1 MVPFLHTM
9 DDHNDKKRIMKD
21 AALPKSL
28 RSVVRMYP
36 SNQVNRLFYGGLPHI
51 GNALWGAWSSYDIQ
65 RASEAYEDYS
75 LSTNLLIDECSPP
88 TVDKVRL
95 GGGSP
100 ARFKPF
106 SKCIEAIKQT
116 LATRVLS
123 DYPLAAGDSTAK
135 QSIVEYFNQLCSQK
149 INENNIIFSHSSTQ
163 AFTLVMEAILDYGD
177 VILMTAPN
185 YGLFSFIPERVGGKV
200 RLLELTAMEGWKI
213 NPKKLEK
220 LIVETNEELKL
231 DYDRNRGKYI
241 FRRSDT
247 PPKVSA
253 FVNLNPHNPTGIVY
267 GKKDRSLLL
276 SISNIC
282 KEAGVFVIDDLAYSG
297 LEYDRSNAAL
307 PICSLDGHF
316 DNTITLYTLSKTYGL
331 AGLRSGM
338 IISNEVVSSLI
349 RDRIFQAFD
358 SLSVL
363 QSSAMSAAF
372 LPGKE
377 AAREREE
384 YFSYVTREYQK
395 RCIFVKAIVDGVQ
408 SLDQSDK
415 THFESIIK
423 ERKLRVD
430 ADRFMNGI
438 KNVSIVLK
446 PESGFFLL
454 LDLSKLIGKTYK
466 GFRIFD
472 DRTLLQFL
480 YTSGNIKVLTGK
492 AFCWPDRSELVIR
505 VTVAM
510 EYEQLLD
517 SFLRLKSAIESL
529 S

>member
-1 MVPFLHTM
+1 MTE
-9 DDHNDKKRIMKD
+9 HNDKKRIMRD
-21 AALPKSL
+21 VALPKSL

-51 GNALWGAWSSYDIQ
+51 GNALWGSWNSYDIQ
-65 RASEAYEDYS
+65 KASEAYEDYS

-106 SKCIEAIKQT
+106 NRCLDAIKQT

-123 DYPLAAGDSTAK
+123 DYPLAAGDSVAK
-135 QSIVEYFNQLCSQK
+135 QPIVEYFNDVCSQK
-149 INENNIIFSHSSTQ
+149 INENNIIFAHSSTQ

-177 VILMTAPN
+177 VVLMTAPN

-200 RLLELTAMEGWKI
+200 RLLELTAVEGWKI
-213 NPKKLEK
+213 NPKKLER
-220 LIVETNEELKL
+220 LILEINEELQL

-253 FVNLNPHNPTGIVY
+253 FVNLNPHNPTGVVY
-267 GKKDRSLLL
+267 GKKDKSLLL
-276 SISNIC
+276 NISNIC
-282 KEAGVFVIDDLAYSG
+282 KEAGVFIIDDLAYSG
-297 LEYDRSNAAL
+297 LEHDRNNTAL

-316 DNTITLYTLSKTYGL
+316 DNTITLHTLSKTYGL

-372 LPGKE
+372 SPGKE

-384 YFSYVTREYQK
+384 YFSYVTKEYQK
-395 RCIFVKAIVDGVQ
+395 RCIFVKAIVVGIGTLSQPEKALFDSVV
-408 SLDQSDK
+408 
-415 THFESIIK
+415 K
-423 ERKLRVD
+423 ERRLKVD
-430 ADRFMNGI
+430 VGRFMNGI
-438 KNVSIVLK
+438 KNVSIVLE